1 MDESRPKRKGS
12 IGRVFFRLATGKS
25 MYLILASAFSKKPK
39 MTDVAAGGVAVFE
52 AETEKAGVKVKWQ
65 RNGVDIAASEK
76 YVVKAEGNKHSLTI
90 NNVGKE
96 DDVTYAVIA
105 GSSKIKFELKVKE
118 PVKME
123 EAAPTAEAIPVP
135 SAPEPTVSD
144 VPAVAEAEPTVGLPA
159 PSAEAQEKAPVD
171 PIGVFVTRPQ
181 DGEVTVGGNITFTAK
196 VAGESLLKKPSVK
209 WFKGKWMDLGSKVG
223 KHLQLHET
231 YDRNNKVYIFE
242 MNIIEAKTTYAG
254 GYRCEVATKD
264 KFDSCNFNLV
274 VHEAP
279 PPGDLDIRSAF
290 RRAST
295 VGGGRRMTSAFSSV
309 DGHEEGKELDFS
321 SLLRKSSFLR
331 SVNRET
337 KTESQP
343 DVDVWEILRNA
354 PQSEYEKIAFQ
365 YGITDLRGMLKRLK
379 RMKKEEKKSTAFLKR
394 LDPAYQIDKGQ
405 KIKLMVELA
414 NPDDEVKWL
423 KNGQE
428 IQVSGRHSYIP
439 QPCCSPDQPMAILCL
454 QQTPRGST
462 PDLPASPFGSQLS
475 TPCIP
480 RSGELPPQFKNDL
493 HLDIGS
499 VLIAGFYVHFTRY
512 IFEAL
517 GNKRFLTINHCSLSD
532 DAAYQCVVGEEKSFT
547 ELFVREPPILI
558 THPLEDQVVT
568 VGERM
573 EFEVEVSEE
582 GATVKWEKDG
592 VELTREE
599 AFKYRFK
606 KDGKKHYLIINEPTK
621 EDSGHYRVQTNG
633 GESVADLIVQE
644 KKLEVYQSIAD
655 LTVKARDQAVFK
667 CEVSDENVK
676 GVWLK
681 NGKEVIPNERIKISH
696 IGRIHKLTID
706 DVTPEDE
713 ADYSFV
719 PEGFA
724 YNLSAHL
731 RFLEIKIDFVPRQEP
746 PKIHLDCMSQTPD
759 TIIVVAGNKLRL
771 DVPISGDPVPTVI
784 WQKVNKLLNDSEGR
798 VRVEMYEDHCVFT
811 IEGAEK
817 DDAGIYRVTVKN
829 PAGEDTAD
837 ITVKVID
844 VPDPPEAPKISNV
857 GEDSCTV
864 QWQLPKYDGG
874 QPVLEFAETTL
885 QQGHEWEDQVS
896 SQKGRRNCP
905 QNLLELKAAFMFL
918 FGSLKPIE
926 ISYIVERK
934 KKKSYRW
941 MRLNFDLIKDLSY
954 EAKRMIEGVIYEMRI
969 YAVNSVGMSR
979 PSPASQ
985 PFMPIGTAMT
995 LKDPSDVP
1003 AMKEM
1008 LQEELAKADLQPLL
1022 DNGAVE
1028 CEELQGQPLQEA
1040 AEPKAPPSEPTHFTV
1055 EDISD
1060 TSVTLKWRPPE
1071 RIGAGGLDGY
1081 NIEYCKEG
1089 STEWIPA
1096 LHDLTERTSALLK
1109 GLVTGDKLHFRITAV
1124 NLAGTSP
1131 PAITKEPITIREV
1144 THMGKPR
1151 KNIQK
1156 NLTVAAWKEPEKQ
1169 QDNTT
1174 EESMS
1179 GEESAMED
1187 AEGGMAAKKQGSSR
1201 SMQDKERPKIW
1212 LPRNLRQTLL
1222 KKVGDTVNIVIPFQG
1237 KPRPKVIWTKDGQP
1251 LDSKEVAVRNSTTDT
1266 ILFIRKVERHH
1277 SGVYEVEVQIENM
1290 ADKVAITIQI
1300 MDKPGPPQNVKIV
1313 DVWGFN
1319 VALEWK
1325 PPQDDGNAQITGY
1338 TVQKADKKTMEWYTV
1353 FDHYRR
1359 TNCVVSDLIMGNEF
1373 YFRIFSENLCGM
1385 SENAATTK
1393 NSAYIKKTGTVYKPP
1408 NYKEH
1413 DFSEVPKFT
1422 HPLSDR
1428 SVVAGYNAA
1437 LSCAVRGSPKPKIFW
1452 FKNKMDLSGD
1462 AKYRM
1467 FSKHGVLTLEIR
1479 KPSPFDSG
1487 LYTCKAVNECGEA
1500 EIECRLDVRG
1510 QAGVIAEQHK

>member
-1 MDESRPKRKGS
+1 
-12 IGRVFFRLATGKS
+12 
-25 MYLILASAFSKKPK
+25 ILFPAKKKKEKKPK
-39 MTDVAAGGVAVFE
+39 TADVVEGGVAVFE
-52 AETEKAGVKVKWQ
+52 AETEKTGVKVKWQ
-65 RNGVDIAASEK
+65 RNGVEIIADEK
-76 YVVKAEGNKHSLTI
+76 YVIMSEGNKHSLTI
-90 NNVGKE
+90 NNVRKE

-105 GSSKIKFELKVKE
+105 GSSKVKFELKVKE
-118 PVKME
+118 PEKLE
-123 EAAPTAEAIPVP
+123 EVP
-135 SAPEPTVSD
+135 PPEVTSEPTVTNISTTAD
-144 VPAVAEAEPTVGLPA
+144 TGPTDGNKGSEGKSMQSLPT
-159 PSAEAQEKAPVD
+159 ETQQKEPVD
-171 PIGVFVTRPQ
+171 PIGIFVSRPR
-181 DGEVTVGGNITFTAK
+181 DGEVTTGGNITFTAV

-231 YDRNNKVYIFE
+231 YDRNNKVYVFE
-242 MNIIEAKTTYAG
+242 MNIIEAKPTYAG

-264 KFDSCNFNLV
+264 KFDSCNFSLV
-274 VHEAP
+274 VH
-279 PPGDLDIRSAF
+279 GKFRSF
-290 RRAST
+290 CNCRVT
-295 VGGGRRMTSAFSSV
+295 FV

-321 SLLRKSSFLR
+321 ALLKKR
-331 SVNRET
+331 NEA

-343 DVDVWEILRNA
+343 EIDVWEILRNA
-354 PQSEYEKIAFQ
+354 PPSEYEKIAFQ

-379 RMKKEEKKSTAFLKR
+379 RMKKEEKKSTSFLKR
-394 LDPAYQIDKGQ
+394 LEPAYQIDKGQ

-414 NPDDEVKWL
+414 KPDDEVKWL

-428 IQVSGRHSYIP
+428 IQVSGR
-439 QPCCSPDQPMAILCL
+439 
-454 QQTPRGST
+454 
-462 PDLPASPFGSQLS
+462 
-475 TPCIP
+475 
-480 RSGELPPQFKNDL
+480 
-493 HLDIGS
+493 
-499 VLIAGFYVHFTRY
+499 Y

-517 GNKRFLTINHCSLSD
+517 GNKRILTINHCSLAD
-532 DAAYQCVVGEEKSFT
+532 DATYQCVVGEEKSFT

-558 THPLEDQVVT
+558 THSLEDQVVT
-568 VGERM
+568 VGERV
-573 EFEVEVSEE
+573 EFVAEVTEE
-582 GATVKWEKDG
+582 GAAVKWEKDG

-606 KDGKKHYLIINEPTK
+606 TDGKKHYLIINESTK
-621 EDSGHYRVQTNG
+621 EDNGHYKLKTNG
-633 GESVADLIVQE
+633 GESVAELIVQE

-676 GVWLK
+676 GIWLK
-681 NGKEVIPNERIKISH
+681 NGKEVIPDERIKISH

-746 PKIHLDCMSQTPD
+746 PKIHLDCMGQTPD

-784 WQKVNKLLNDSEGR
+784 WQKVSKDQPRTEGEDSEGR
-798 VRVEMYEDHCVFT
+798 VRVEKYADHCVFI

-817 DDAGIYRVTVKN
+817 EDEGVYRVTVKN

-844 VPDPPEAPKISNV
+844 VPDPPEAPKITEV
-857 GEDSCTV
+857 GEDNCTV
-864 QWQLPKYDGG
+864 QWQPPQYDGG
-874 QPVLEFAETTL
+874 QPVL
-885 QQGHEWEDQVS
+885 G
-896 SQKGRRNCP
+896 
-905 QNLLELKAAFMFL
+905 
-918 FGSLKPIE
+918 
-926 ISYIVERK
+926 YILERK

-941 MRLNFDLIKDLSY
+941 MRLNFDLLKDLTY
-954 EAKRMIEGVIYEMRI
+954 EAKRMIEGVVYEMRI

-985 PFMPIGTAMT
+985 PFVPI
-995 LKDPSDVP
+995 
-1003 AMKEM
+1003 
-1008 LQEELAKADLQPLL
+1008 
-1022 DNGAVE
+1022 
-1028 CEELQGQPLQEA
+1028 
-1040 AEPKAPPSEPTHFTV
+1040 APPSEPTHFTV

-1060 TSVTLKWRPPE
+1060 TSVSLKWRPPE

-1096 LHDLTERTSALLK
+1096 LPDLTERTSVLLK
-1109 GLVTGDKLHFRITAV
+1109 DLVTGDRLYFRISAV

-1131 PAITKEPITIREV
+1131 PAIIKELITVQEIL
-1144 THMGKPR
+1144 
-1151 KNIQK
+1151 Q
-1156 NLTVAAWKEPEKQ
+1156 
-1169 QDNTT
+1169 
-1174 EESMS
+1174 
-1179 GEESAMED
+1179 
-1187 AEGGMAAKKQGSSR
+1187 
-1201 SMQDKERPKIW
+1201 RPKIW
-1212 LPRNLRQTLL
+1212 LPRNLRQTLM
-1222 KKVGDTVNIVIPFQG
+1222 KKVGDTINIVIPFQG

-1251 LDSKEVAVRNSTTDT
+1251 IDSKEVAIRNSNMDT
-1266 ILFIRKVERHH
+1266 ILFIRKAERHH
-1277 SGVYEVEVQIENM
+1277 SGIYEVEVQIENM
-1290 ADKVAITIQI
+1290 SDKVTVTMQI

-1359 TNCVVSDLIMGNEF
+1359 TNCVISELIMGNEY
-1373 YFRIFSENLCGM
+1373 YFRVFSENLCGL
-1385 SENAATTK
+1385 SEIAATTK
-1393 NSAYIKKTGTVYKPP
+1393 NSAFIKKTGTDYKPP

-1422 HPLSDR
+1422 HPLADR
-1428 SVVAGYNAA
+1428 SVIAGYNAT

-1452 FKNKMDLSGD
+1452 FKNKVDLSGD

-1479 KPSPFDSG
+1479 KPSPFDG
-1487 LYTCKAVNECGEA
+1487 GIYTCKAVNECGEA
-1500 EIECRLDVRG
+1500 EIECRLDVRVVP
-1510 QAGVIAEQHK
+1510 QLTIVLFKER

>member
-1 MDESRPKRKGS
+1 MPEPVKKP
-12 IGRVFFRLATGKS
+12 
-25 MYLILASAFSKKPK
+25 ASAFIKKPK
-39 MTDVAAGGVAVFE
+39 TSDVVAGGVAVFE
-52 AETEKAGVKVKWQ
+52 AETEKTGVKVKWQ
-65 RNGVDIAASEK
+65 RNGIEITASEK
-76 YVVKAEGNKHSLTI
+76 YVIKSEGNKHSLTI
-90 NNVGKE
+90 NNVGKD

-105 GSSKIKFELKVKE
+105 GSSKVKFELKVKE
-118 PVKME
+118 PEKIE
-123 EAAPTAEAIPVP
+123 EVPPTE
-135 SAPEPTVSD
+135 STPEPTVSNASID
-144 VPAVAEAEPTVGLPA
+144 AGSEPGSKNLVDAGSKVSEALPTEVQ
-159 PSAEAQEKAPVD
+159 QEVPVD
-171 PIGVFVTRPQ
+171 PIGIFVMRPQ

-223 KHLQLHET
+223 KHLQLHES

-242 MNIIEAKTTYAG
+242 MHIIEAKTTYAG
-254 GYRCEVATKD
+254 GYRCEASTKD
-264 KFDSCNFNLV
+264 KFDSCNFSLV
-274 VHEAP
+274 VNEAP
-279 PPGDLDIRSAF
+279 ATADMDFRSAF
-290 RRAST
+290 RRASM
-295 VGGGRRMTSAFSSV
+295 VGGGRRMTGAFASA
-309 DGHEEGKELDFS
+309 DGHDEGRELDFS
-321 SLLRKSSFLR
+321 ALLRKRSFLR
-331 SVNRET
+331 SVHRNEA
-337 KTESQP
+337 KTEAQP
-343 DVDVWEILRNA
+343 VDVWEILRNA
-354 PQSEYEKIAFQ
+354 PPSEYEKIAFQ

-379 RMKKEEKKSTAFLKR
+379 RMKKEEKKSTAFVKR
-394 LDPAYQIDKGQ
+394 LDPAYQTDKGQ

-428 IQVSGRHSYIP
+428 IQVSGS
-439 QPCCSPDQPMAILCL
+439 
-454 QQTPRGST
+454 
-462 PDLPASPFGSQLS
+462 
-475 TPCIP
+475 
-480 RSGELPPQFKNDL
+480 K
-493 HLDIGS
+493 
-499 VLIAGFYVHFTRY
+499 Y
-512 IFEAL
+512 IFESL
-517 GNKRFLTINHCSLSD
+517 GNKRILTINHCSLAD

-558 THPLEDQVVT
+558 THYLEDQVVM
-568 VGERM
+568 VGERV
-573 EFEVEVSEE
+573 EFEIEVTEE
-582 GATVKWEKDG
+582 GAAVKWEKDG

-606 KDGKKHYLIINEPTK
+606 KDGKKHYLIVNESTK
-621 EDSGHYRVQTNG
+621 EDNGHYKAKTNG
-633 GESVADLIVQE
+633 GESVAELIVQE

-655 LTVKARDQAVFK
+655 MTVKARDQAVFK

-676 GVWLK
+676 GIWLK

-713 ADYSFV
+713 ADYSFI

-746 PKIHLDCMSQTPD
+746 PKIHLDCLGQTPD

-784 WQKVNKLLNDSEGR
+784 WQKVNKNNDIVLISDKSTDPTGTCGDLDNDNKVLSDSEGR

-817 DDAGIYRVTVKN
+817 EDEGVYRVTLKN

-844 VPDPPEAPKISNV
+844 VPDPPEAPRITNV
-857 GEDSCTV
+857 GEDNCTV
-864 QWQLPKYDGG
+864 LWQPPKYDGG
-874 QPVLEFAETTL
+874 QPVL
-885 QQGHEWEDQVS
+885 G
-896 SQKGRRNCP
+896 
-905 QNLLELKAAFMFL
+905 
-918 FGSLKPIE
+918 
-926 ISYIVERK
+926 YILERK

-941 MRLNFDLIKDLSY
+941 MRLNFDLLKDMSY
-954 EAKRMIEGVIYEMRI
+954 EAKRMIEGVMYEMRI

-985 PFMPIGTAMT
+985 PFMPI
-995 LKDPSDVP
+995 
-1003 AMKEM
+1003 
-1008 LQEELAKADLQPLL
+1008 
-1022 DNGAVE
+1022 
-1028 CEELQGQPLQEA
+1028 
-1040 AEPKAPPSEPTHFTV
+1040 APPSEPTHFSIEEV
-1055 EDISD
+1055 SD

-1096 LHDLTERTSALLK
+1096 LHGLIERTSVLVK
-1109 GLVTGDKLHFRITAV
+1109 DLVTGDKLHFRITAV
-1124 NLAGTSP
+1124 NLAGASL
-1131 PAITKEPITIREV
+1131 PAITKEAITVRE
-1144 THMGKPR
+1144 
-1151 KNIQK
+1151 ILQ
-1156 NLTVAAWKEPEKQ
+1156 
-1169 QDNTT
+1169 
-1174 EESMS
+1174 
-1179 GEESAMED
+1179 
-1187 AEGGMAAKKQGSSR
+1187 
-1201 SMQDKERPKIW
+1201 RPKIW
-1212 LPRNLRQTLL
+1212 LPRNLRQILM
-1222 KKVGDTVNIVIPFQG
+1222 KKVGDTINIVVPFQG

-1251 LDSKEVAVRNSTTDT
+1251 IDSKEVGIRNSNKDT
-1266 ILFIRKVERHH
+1266 ILFIRKAERHH
-1277 SGVYEVEVQIENM
+1277 SGIYEVEVQIENM
-1290 ADKVAITIQI
+1290 IDKVTITIQI

-1325 PPQDDGNAQITGY
+1325 PPQDDGNALITGY

-1359 TNCVVSDLIMGNEF
+1359 TNCVASDLIMGNEY
-1373 YFRIFSENLCGM
+1373 YFRIFTENVCGL

-1393 NSAYIKKTGTVYKPP
+1393 NSALIKKTGTDYKPP
-1408 NYKEH
+1408 KYKEH
-1413 DFSEVPKFT
+1413 DFSEAPKFT

-1428 SVVAGYNAA
+1428 SVIAGYNAT

-1479 KPSPFDSG
+1479 KPSPFDGG

-1500 EIECRLDVRG
+1500 EIECRLDVRVP
-1510 QAGVIAEQHK
+1510 Q